1 VNYDNTKSFFC
12 NIRKMLEI
20 YELPKIHE
28 LQSNLPPKPKWKNLV
43 NSTIKKY
50 WTEKLKEETSGKTTL
65 KFMSCD
71 HLAIG
76 DSHPV
81 WKLPPR
87 SRPKVRKG
95 IVKSRII
102 TGTYILQIDRHKF
115 SQYNIDPNCPL
126 CKTEEE
132 NLIRFLPKC
141 PLLRPIL
148 APLFE
153 ALKGEVISCTNENTW
168 QNIFNNSLSIVRLIV
183 DCRNFANIFNE
194 DKNVMHRIEEL
205 SRNLCYALH
214 VKRLQIMGNQN
225 VNPRMR

>member
-1 VNYDNTKSFFC
+1 MSVTDTIFVRWELAVVQLFSLNPIWFLLINFLLDINFNNLL
-12 NIRKMLEI
+12 NIILLKKF

-43 NSTIKKY
+43 DSTIKKY
-50 WTEKLKEETSGKTTL
+50 WMEKLKEETSGKTTL

-71 HLAIG
+71 HLAIR

-81 WKLPPR
+81 WKLPLR
-87 SRPKVRKG
+87 SRPEVRKG

-115 SQYNIDPNCPL
+115 SQFNIDPNCPL

-132 NLIRFLPKC
+132 NLIHFLLKC

-153 ALKGEVISCTNENTW
+153 ALKGEVISCTN
-168 QNIFNNSLSIVRLIV
+168 
-183 DCRNFANIFNE
+183 
-194 DKNVMHRIEEL
+194 
-205 SRNLCYALH
+205 
-214 VKRLQIMGNQN
+214 
-225 VNPRMR
+225 